1 MIFKRNQ
8 VEKTITKKQP
18 VSEKDVTNIFASNC
32 LHNIFEKIKNKLVK
46 CQSCTHTETS
56 QLIYKANQLTG
67 FYMKITLAFN
77 GLMSKH

>member
-1 MIFKRNQ
+1 MLQIFLQ
-8 VEKTITKKQP
+8 VIVWIISLRK
-18 VSEKDVTNIFASNC
+18 
-32 LHNIFEKIKNKLVK
+32 LKNKLIK

-67 FYMKITLAFN
+67 FYMKIRLAFN